1 MPDPHPLEI
10 FGVLEKGASHWYTL
24 ICILSSL
31 SLCPFLAKQREI
43 VWMHNKKTSLQQAWG
58 GARKTIYEFVPP
70 AAGGIPQG
78 V

>member
-43 VWMHNKKTSLQQAWG
+43 VWMHNKKTSLQAWG